1 MKEVGEQWRMIAD
14 SNLDLYMHTH
24 MHACAPT
31 CKNAYIHTCT
41 PSLRDAHEKWGENYL
56 ERKKEAPVHIFV
68 FARGTIILYNP
79 LIHKQF
85 LSKCVSVW
93 SAVCTAAG

>member
-1 MKEVGEQWRMIAD
+1 MKEVGEQWRMIPG
-14 SNLDLYMHTH
+14 SNLDLYMSTH
-24 MHACAPT
+24 MRMHVHPYARMH
-31 CKNAYIHTCT
+31 IHTCS
-41 PSLRDAHEKWGENYL
+41 PSLRHAHKKWGETYL

-85 LSKCVSVW
+85 LSKCVSV
-93 SAVCTAAG
+93 